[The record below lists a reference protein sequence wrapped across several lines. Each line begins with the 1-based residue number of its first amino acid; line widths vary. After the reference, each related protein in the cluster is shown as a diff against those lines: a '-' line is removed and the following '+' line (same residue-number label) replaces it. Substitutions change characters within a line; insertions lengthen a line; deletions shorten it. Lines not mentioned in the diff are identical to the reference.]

1 MSNSG
6 KIIIAVLVVII
17 VIVLGSIWYS
27 NSKVVVPNA
36 DDAMNDIKIM
46 ATTTQMNDVKAP
58 APLDT
63 SDTSIQSDIDSADAQ
78 INNLN
83 TDYSNININ

>member
-46 ATTTQMNDVKAP
+46 ATTTQMNDVKTP